1 MKKNEVKNIFETS
14 QKKKILEER
23 IERAINKIDSLF
35 DNGGRVTI
43 NDLKE
48 IRKVLGGEE

>member
-1 MKKNEVKNIFETS
+1 MKKNEVKNIFKLS
-14 QKKKILEER
+14 KNNKVIEER
-23 IERAINKIDSLF
+23 VERAINKIDSLF

-48 IRKVLGGEE
+48 IRKVLRGEE